1 MPAQSSIATIDQPE
15 FLDITSISPFVA
27 KCKIKVLYVGDN
39 RNGSNITKVVA
50 SNMAKTLP
58 GCPIVGYFKQEK
70 NDFRDH
76 GEKITLDSD
85 GASFEKLTRP
95 VGFIPPEAKVWF
107 QFFEETDEYGITTIR
122 EYLLTEGFLW
132 TQFEGTNLVLEDGGR
147 PQSMELDSDSL
158 KGFWTESYKEQ
169 GEIFIINDANF
180 KALCILGKDI
190 EPCFEGASV
199 EPIDDKETAYN
210 FSLSDKEFI
219 KDLSN
224 MMKQLQFT
232 LNKLEGGQEMAKVE
246 KKDKV
251 DEFTTSENQ
260 STIEE
265 FTKQPEDKKEEEV
278 KEEKDTSKEE
288 KKGEDDSKDSE
299 EDDKKKKV
307 TENTLNE
314 FEKKDEEDS
323 KEDKEDKKEE
333 PKEEDK
339 KEDEKEKKDYAL
351 LESEYNELQTKFS
364 SLEKEYEALVE
375 FKKQI
380 EDAKKDELIATFYM
394 LSDEDKKEVIDNKSN
409 YSLDE
414 IEAKLS
420 VICVRKKVNFS
431 LDSDAEEK
439 KVEKEDPLMYD
450 LKGQL
455 SETDTL
461 PAWLRAVEEHSKN
474 ND

>member
-15 FLDITSISPFVA
+15 LLEITSISPFVA

-39 RNGSNITKVVA
+39 RNGSNITKLVA

-76 GEKITLDSD
+76 GEKITLDAD
-85 GASFEKLTRP
+85 GVEFEKLTHP
-95 VGFIPPEAKVWF
+95 VGFIPPNAKIWF
-107 QFFEETDEYGITTIR
+107 QFFEETDEYGVTAIR

-132 TQFEGTNLVLEDGGR
+132 TQFEGTDLVFKDGGR
-147 PQSMELDSDSL
+147 PQSMELDPDSV
-158 KGFWTESYKEQ
+158 KGFWTEDYNTKAEL
-169 GEIFIINDANF
+169 FIINDAKF

-199 EPIDDKETAYN
+199 EPIDDKETYN

-232 LNKLEGGQEMAKVE
+232 LNKLEGGKEMAKVE

-339 KEDEKEKKDYAL
+339 KEDEKEKKDYSL
-351 LESEYNELQTKFS
+351 LESQYNELQTKFTA
-364 SLEKEYEALVE
+364 LEKEYESLVE
-375 FKKQI
+375 FKNKV

-394 LSDEDKKEVIDNKSN
+394 LSDEDKKEVIDNKAN
-409 YSLDE
+409 YSLEE

-420 VICVRKKVNFS
+420 VICVRKKVNFN
-431 LDSDAEEK
+431 LDSDVEEK
-439 KVEKEDPLMYD
+439 KVEKEDPIMYD
-450 LKGQL
+450 LNGQL
-455 SETDTL
+455 SEADTL
-461 PAWLRAVEEHSKN
+461 PAWLKAVEEHSKV